1 MDHDCPWKIFLSK
14 AEIFLWQ
21 DPIFPWYESLGEPR
35 KIGSSYEK
43 ISGDLRFFALWTIKA
58 AKIVLFPAEN
68 IARKMI
74 RRKLGQPGKGITHSL
89 TKHFKKRLLKTSEM
103 LLVWLAGPSLYTS
116 STSSK
121 MKWLQRIS
129 QVFSQKTP
137 LLTRILAGFIR
148 KAKTF
153 TNSWCFCSEIFKE
166 AENSDKQIRIEKL
179 IMVICC
185 IATTCLQLN
194 FWILSK

>member
-1 MDHDCPWKIFLSK
+1 MDDQSSQDCPFSGW
-14 AEIFLWQ
+14 EHCREN
-21 DPIFPWYESLGEPR
+21 DPQETWSAWER
-35 KIGSSYEK
+35 
-43 ISGDLRFFALWTIKA
+43 
-58 AKIVLFPAEN
+58 N
-68 IARKMI
+68 
-74 RRKLGQPGKGITHSL
+74 HSL
-89 TKHFKKRLLKTSEM
+89 LDKTLKKRLLKTSEM

-166 AENSDKQIRIEKL
+166 AENSDKQIKIEKL